1 MTEGFIKLHRSLL
14 DWEWYRNTNT
24 RSVFIH
30 CLLKANWSDGK
41 FEGIDIPRGSF
52 VTSYS
57 AMAKELGL
65 SLKNVRTAISHL
77 TSTHEVACKSYSKF
91 TVISV
96 SNYDSYQGQVAQS
109 SAQSS
114 ASKRQASGKQ
124 VATIEEREE
133 SKNLKESIH
142 SYLHGKA
149 PIVATDERTFNS
161 DYEYKPK
168 LIGEP
173 IIATDERYRGMSNET
188 LEWLRQKGANI

>member
-65 SLKNVRTAISHL
+65 SLRNVRTAISHL
-77 TSTHEVACKSYSKF
+77 SSTHEVTCKSYTKF
-91 TVISV
+91 TVITV
-96 SNYDSYQGQVAQS
+96 SNYDCYQGQVTQS
-109 SAQSS
+109 ATRSS
-114 ASKRQASGKQ
+114 TNKRQTSDKQ
-124 VATIEEREE
+124 PTPIEE

-149 PIVATDERTFNS
+149 PIVATDERTFDTN
-161 DYEYKPK
+161 YEYKPK

-173 IIATDERYRGMSNET
+173 IIATDERYKGISNET